1 MKRILF
7 LLLFF
12 PLFSFA
18 QEELGWNP
26 TTGNWKA
33 QGTGQESVKF
43 MVALN
48 LFTQTEVNDGNL
60 PFFDRLWN
68 FNTDIQAD
76 AKISVVNPTS
86 TQITEV
92 GSPTWTKDVGYT
104 GNGSSMYLNT
114 NYNPTSNGVNF
125 VLNNAC
131 MGIYT
136 SGADILNNFNIGAW
150 NNSSFDGLSYLNI
163 NGTNGQY
170 GLNLNSGGNGDA
182 NSVGASTG
190 LQVVTNAASG
200 TNAQYFNGSLISTN
214 TSYPTI
220 LLNADLFVFCANGA
234 GTPVDYSNATIGMG
248 FMGSGGINQLK
259 LYTAWNNFL
268 SNL

>member
-1 MKRILF
+1 MRIPYMPETYAYLSQ
-7 LLLFF
+7 L
-12 PLFSFA
+12 
-18 QEELGWNP
+18 
-26 TTGNWKA
+26 TTQPSALWTGALNNFIRQLIIDGNW
-33 QGTGQESVKF
+33 Q
-43 MVALN
+43 L
-48 LFTQTEVNDGNL
+48 L
-60 PFFDRLWN
+60 DRLWI
-68 FNTDIQAD
+68 FAAD
-76 AKISVVNPTS
+76 NQQNARVSIVNPTS
-86 TQITEV
+86 TPVTEV

-136 SGADILNNFNIGAW
+136 SGADTLNNFNIGAW

-182 NSVGASTG
+182 HSVGASTG

-214 TSYPTI
+214 TAYPTI
-220 LLNADLFVFCANGA
+220 LLNADLFVFCANEY
-234 GTPVDYSNATIGMG
+234 GTTDDYSNATVGMA
-248 FMGSGGINQLK
+248 FLGSGSINQLK
-259 LYTAWNNFL
+259 LYNAWNTFL
-268 SNL
+268 STI